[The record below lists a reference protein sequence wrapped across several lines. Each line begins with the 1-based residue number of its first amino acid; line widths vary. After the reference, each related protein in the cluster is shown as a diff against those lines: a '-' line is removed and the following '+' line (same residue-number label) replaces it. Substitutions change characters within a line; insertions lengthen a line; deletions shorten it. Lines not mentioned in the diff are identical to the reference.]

1 MDEARPAVRSGP
13 QPDPS
18 DEPEKAADHDG
29 PSTLRALSEGAFV
42 ALFFAGLLIA
52 PFLMGA
58 TRDWAWSPLV
68 VLFGALAV
76 WHALG
81 FAAPSRSIRRG
92 EQRLLLATALCFVG
106 VVMMGLLQISPLA
119 PSSWHAALYARAATT
134 LDRTVTGLITI
145 DADSSRAILMKTAT
159 CGAVF
164 LMARA
169 TFADSR
175 KARLFLLLFVIGA
188 VVVTAYGLLMH
199 ATNGSCYVFNY
210 NKRPEATPLGR
221 TFLCVFSGTFINS
234 NSYAAYAGMAL
245 VASLGLILSG
255 NTGRTDGQTVFERAP
270 ADVWFTAT
278 RLFCMAASFLLFGG
292 LLLSNSRAGF
302 AVTIMACILLS
313 LLLLRGRAP
322 SSPVA
327 AWSVVAIILAAALI
341 SLVTGSALFA
351 KLEKLSDVDLWGR
364 FRIWQ
369 VAWSAL
375 AQSPWLGWGLGTF
388 PEVYALLQP
397 PDMQIPTD
405 RAHSTPLEWL
415 DDLGV
420 LGALCA
426 FGTVLLPV
434 WMCLRGALR
443 RRTNRYLSA
452 VALAASLLAIV
463 HSFVDFS
470 LQIPAIGLTV
480 SALLGLGWAQAFRRY
495 E

>member
-1 MDEARPAVRSGP
+1 
-13 QPDPS
+13 
-18 DEPEKAADHDG
+18 
-29 PSTLRALSEGAFV
+29 
-42 ALFFAGLLIA
+42 
-52 PFLMGA
+52 
-58 TRDWAWSPLV
+58 
-68 VLFGALAV
+68 
-76 WHALG
+76 
-81 FAAPSRSIRRG
+81 
-92 EQRLLLATALCFVG
+92 
-106 VVMMGLLQISPLA
+106 
-119 PSSWHAALYARAATT
+119 
-134 LDRTVTGLITI
+134 
-145 DADSSRAILMKTAT
+145 
-159 CGAVF
+159 
-164 LMARA
+164 
-169 TFADSR
+169 
-175 KARLFLLLFVIGA
+175 VIGA

-375 AQSPWLGWGLGTF
+375 TQSPWLGWGLGTF